1 MLEPQLRYPGGE
13 TGAPVL
19 VWQFERRCRSL
30 GSAPFGGGLGLRSW
44 IVNAQV
50 AKNYART
57 DLDAHLGELAG
68 QLGVSG
74 PGVGL
79 LTAAS
84 VTDYTSALVDG
95 VRVDSTV
102 GISGPAW
109 AAPRAGAWVARRAE
123 TAWAAPPAEGTSAE
137 PAAEHAS
144 HPKTGVGT
152 VNVVAQVPVS
162 EQVPSTTKRP
172 SVGTVNIVARVPVR
186 LSDAALV
193 NAVITVTEAKSQA
206 FADSGVDGTGTATDA
221 VCVVCLPDGD
231 PEPFAGPRSY
241 WGERLAAAT
250 HRTVVAGIR
259 RWQQDATS

>member
-1 MLEPQLRYPGGE
+1 MLEPELRYPDGD

-30 GSAPFGGGLGLRSW
+30 ASAPFGGGLGLRSW

-57 DLDAHLGELAG
+57 DLDAHLGELAA

-102 GISGPAW
+102 GISEPAW

-123 TAWAAPPAEGTSAE
+123 PAWAEPPAEGTSAE

-144 HPKTGVGT
+144 HTKTGVGT
-152 VNVVAQVPVS
+152 VNIVAQ
-162 EQVPSTTKRP
+162 
-172 SVGTVNIVARVPVR
+172 VPVR

-206 FADSGVDGTGTATDA
+206 FAYSGVAGTGTVTDA
-221 VCVVCLPDGD
+221 VCVVCLPDGA

-241 WGERLAAAT
+241 WGERLAAAA
-250 HRTVVAGIR
+250 HRTVVEGIH
-259 RWQQDATS
+259 RWQQDVTS